1 MAIKKYL
8 VTGIDINLNG
18 KHYQDGDEIR
28 VDIEKS
34 PKLAKWLQEAPA
46 DKKIPLEPDQKKPP
60 ESADGGAGGKD
71 DPPPPAPPAQ
81 DSGEIKTDTG
91 SEKEGDE

>member
-28 VDIEKS
+28 VDVEKS
-34 PKLAKWLQEAPA
+34 PKLAKWLMETPA
-46 DKKIPLEPDQKKPP
+46 EKKPPSELDQKKPP
-60 ESADGGAGGKD
+60 ESAEGGSAGKDD
-71 DPPPPAPPAQ
+71 DPPPPAPSIGDGTPNN
-81 DSGEIKTDTG
+81 DSEQ
-91 SEKEGDE
+91 EGAE

>member
-1 MAIKKYL
+1 MAIKKFL
-8 VTGIDINLNG
+8 VNGIDINLNG

-34 PKLAKWLQEAPA
+34 PKLAKWLLEAQA
-46 DKKIPLEPDQKKPP
+46 DKKMPSEPDQKKPP
-60 ESADGGAGGKD
+60 ESEDGGADGKN
-71 DPPPPAPPAQ
+71 DPPPPAQ
-81 DSGEIKTDTG
+81 DGGEIKTDTG